1 MEDILEELRLFR
13 EKISR
18 PAVNTTD
25 APQRG
30 HRGVNPA
37 LVQGL
42 FSNGC

>member
-18 PAVNTTD
+18 PAVNTAD
-25 APQRG
+25 APQKG
-30 HRGVNPA
+30 HRDVNPT

-42 FSNGC
+42 SSNGC